1 MREPDQRA
9 VGLGLRRALF
19 QDLLDAP
26 VGAIDFVE
34 CAPEN
39 WIGLG
44 GRYASMLSQITARYP
59 LTCHG
64 LSLDLGGLTP
74 FDDAHLNDLRTFLRE
89 HQVQL
94 YSEHLSWSGDNARLH
109 ELFPLPFSDESVRHV
124 SARIR
129 DVQDRLERRIAIEN
143 VSYYLTMPTG
153 AASPMSEPEFVHAVA
168 ETADCDVLL
177 DVNNLYV
184 NHRNH
189 GTDPLELLH
198 LLDPRRI
205 VCMHIAGHFVESND
219 LVIDSHGAAVTDTV
233 WDLLDQTVAQIGPRA
248 TVLERDFH
256 FPPFEQLLDE
266 AQRIRLTLQRTM
278 SSTQ

>member
-19 QDLLDAP
+19 QDVLDAP
-26 VGAIDFVE
+26 EGAIDFVE

-44 GRYASMLSQITARYP
+44 GRYAGMLSEITNRYP
-59 LTCHG
+59 LNCHG

-74 FDDAHLNDLRTFLRE
+74 FDDGHLADLRAFLHE

-94 YSEHLSWSGDNARLH
+94 YSEHLSWSGDEARLH
-109 ELFPLPFSDESVRHV
+109 ELFPLPFSEESVRHV

-129 DVQDRLERRIAIEN
+129 EVQDRLERRIAIEN

-153 AASPMSEPEFVHAVA
+153 AQSPMSEPEFVHAVA
-168 ETADCDVLL
+168 EAADCDVLL

-184 NHRNH
+184 NYRNH
-189 GTDPLELLH
+189 GTDPLELLR

-205 VCMHIAGHFVESND
+205 VCMHMAGHFVESEE
-219 LVIDSHGAAVTDTV
+219 LLIDSHGAAVTDAV
-233 WDLLDQTVAQIGPRA
+233 WNLLQQTIEQIGPRP

-256 FPPFEQLLDE
+256 FPPFAELLDE
-266 AQRIRLTLQRTM
+266 AQRIRHALHAAEAVT
-278 SSTQ
+278 